1 MTCAEPRPRTGAL
14 PFVGFGRR
22 VNLFSDRQGARRWRN
37 ISLYCR
43 LHKAESLGGA
53 RDASVDVCCRIADE
67 KTEGL
72 APMSMLVSSFVLTAT
87 LLSGSWTGMEGAGAR
102 AGDRV
107 APIILVQA
115 GTQNAPRDGGRSASI
130 GTDDTAPRAAKPRR
144 RPSPAAAGA
153 PVESYHLNCA
163 SPSGLAGCVG
173 RALNNELRGFRY
185 R

>member
-1 MTCAEPRPRTGAL
+1 MTCAEPRPRTGSL

-22 VNLFSDRQGARRWRN
+22 INLFSDRQCACRWRT
-37 ISLYCR
+37 IGLYCK
-43 LHKAESLGGA
+43 LDGAESLGGA
-53 RDASVDVCCRIADE
+53 RDASADVRCRVADE

-72 APMSMLVSSFVLTAT
+72 APMSMLVSSFVFTVA
-87 LLSGSWTGMEGAGAR
+87 LLSGSSTGTAGAGAC
-102 AGDRV
+102 ADELV